1 MSEGALVQDLAALTA
16 IVGVVAVLFS
26 KFQLPKVIGYLLA
39 GVLMSEYTWG
49 GSFLADTSSVRILG
63 QLGVVFLMFSMG
75 MDFSPSRLKA
85 VKGVALPVAIID
97 TSIMVWV
104 GYTIGT
110 RVFGWSATQSLFL
123 GAAICDSATTMLGKV
138 IDEMKWSSRPF
149 VPRAIG
155 SSVCE
160 DMICIGILALISGV
174 QKGQGVSLAG
184 LGSSMGALGIFLLAV
199 IVFGFAHVP
208 RYFESIHKL
217 KDEETL
223 LLSVLGCCF
232 FVSYLAYR
240 FEYSLSLGAFLVG
253 VIAATSSCRHKIA
266 ELARPLRTLFAAV
279 FFVSIGV
286 LVDPVQCL
294 NHIPQILL
302 LTVVVVV
309 CKFLNCTIS
318 SIVCGESVKTS
329 VQIGMSLAQI
339 GEFAFM
345 VALLYV
351 GNSGDWSN
359 PMYQIAVAVSILTTI
374 LNPFMIRW
382 SVPFGEWV
390 EKKLGDRNLKR
401 LETYRGLVAKFRFD
415 RSDAASSRQAINKCI
430 LSLGVI
436 AVLIVAVAVAMSI
449 LSSRDWSN
457 FSELFDE
464 YKQAIFCLAANL
476 FVVVMLAPVAS
487 ISKKLGVSI
496 GELLFASESVRWRE
510 SLQKLVEHV
519 VVSGIFVLFFTEVSM
534 LNVNLA
540 PHDKW
545 SRISIF
551 VILLLS
557 AVLGWSR
564 FNKLSRSAIRRF
576 KSALEVDERIV
587 ERDSDPAGGKS
598 AFKHIG
604 GISHYKVADDSPAAG
619 QTLVSLNIRARTG
632 ALVVQA
638 ERAGATFGNPGGSWK
653 IKSGDTL
660 VVLGDESQIRAFER
674 LMETPENF
682 LSENENKSS

>member
-75 MDFSPSRLKA
+75 IDFSPSRLKS
-85 VKGVALPVAIID
+85 VKGIAFPVAIID
-97 TSIMVWV
+97 TSIMMWI

-110 RVFGWSATQSLFL
+110 RIFGWSATQSIFL

-138 IDEMKWSSRPF
+138 IDEMKWSNKPF
-149 VPRAIG
+149 VHRAIG

-160 DMICIGILALISGV
+160 DMICIGILALISGI
-174 QKGQGVSLAG
+174 QQGQGVSLVS

-217 KDEETL
+217 QDEETL

-266 ELARPLRTLFAAV
+266 ELAGPLRTLFAAV

-286 LVDPVQCL
+286 LVDPVQCI
-294 NHIPQILL
+294 NYIPQILL

-309 CKFLNCTIS
+309 CKFFNCTIS

-329 VQIGMSLAQI
+329 IQIGMSLAQI

-382 SVPFGEWV
+382 SEPFGTWV
-390 EKKLGDRNLKR
+390 EKRLGEKNLRR

-415 RSDAASSRQAINKCI
+415 RSDASSVRQQINKCI
-430 LSLGVI
+430 LTLGVV
-436 AVLIVAVAVAMSI
+436 AALIVAVAVAMSI

-457 FSELFDE
+457 FSELFNK
-464 YKQAIFCLAANL
+464 YKQAIFCLTADL
-476 FVVVMLAPVAS
+476 FVIAMLAPIAS
-487 ISKKLGVSI
+487 ISKKLGILI
-496 GELLFASESVRWRE
+496 GEVLFASESVRWRE

-519 VVSGIFVLFFTEVSM
+519 VVGGVFVLFFAEVTM
-534 LNVNLA
+534 LNINLA
-540 PHDKW
+540 PQDKW
-545 SRISIF
+545 SRIAIF
-551 VILLLS
+551 LILIIS
-557 AVLGWSR
+557 GVLGWKR
-564 FNKLSRSAIRRF
+564 FSKLSRSAIQRF
-576 KSALEVDERIV
+576 KSALEVDARVGSKDNIKNDRNNIIE
-587 ERDSDPAGGKS
+587 
-598 AFKHIG
+598 HIG
-604 GISHYKVADDSPAAG
+604 GVTHYKVADNSPAIG
-619 QTLVSLNIRARTG
+619 QTLISLNIRARTG

-638 ERAGATFGNPGGSWK
+638 ERAGATFGNPGGNWK
-653 IKSGDTL
+653 IKSGDML
-660 VVLGDESQIRAFER
+660 VVLGDDAQINAFEH
-674 LMETPENF
+674 LMEDPKNF
-682 LSENENKSS
+682 LSEIKSETT